1 MFMSLSNNFILRKV
15 ISVSYFLSL
24 AIFIDLVSK
33 FLTPFLN
40 LTLGGQIFK
49 FSLVILCLS
58 GIYNSFSTHLLICVL
73 YSAFHLIKSYNF
85 LLSLDQLFLFTK
97 MQLLISCIF
106 DYILPD
112 LLLSLVG
119 LFIDKKTFIT
129 KNKKNIFFGLLLVYF
144 LRSFCFFI
152 SSYWVYANMQLSLGN
167 LWYDWLFNVFH
178 LHNVNEKLLLICFTY
193 CLILFII
200 NVILSNFFL
209 FLILSKITSFFDKYL

>member
-1 MFMSLSNNFILRKV
+1 MFMTLSNNFILRKV
-15 ISVSYFLSL
+15 ILVSYFLSL
-24 AIFIDLVSK
+24 AIFIDLVGK

-40 LTLGGQIFK
+40 LNLGGQIFK

-58 GIYNSFSTHLLICVL
+58 GIYNNFSTHLLICGL

-119 LFIDKKTFIT
+119 VFIDKKKFIA

-167 LWYDWLFNVFH
+167 LWYDWLFNLFN
-178 LHNVNEKLLLICFTY
+178 LRNVNDKLLLICFIY

-200 NVILSNFFL
+200 NVILSNLLL